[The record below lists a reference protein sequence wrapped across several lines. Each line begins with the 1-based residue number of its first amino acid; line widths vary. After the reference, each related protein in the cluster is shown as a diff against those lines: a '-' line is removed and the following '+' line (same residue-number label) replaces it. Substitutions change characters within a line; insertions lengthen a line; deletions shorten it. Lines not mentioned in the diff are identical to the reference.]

1 MSFGQRLGWW
11 IEGLVTGA
19 GVPDNLVLVALVC
32 LLAWGL
38 AAWAGWWLA
47 RHGKPFVALLPSFIL
62 LIIQVYWA
70 PGGIWTL
77 LLFLGALTMLLVLL
91 RLARQ
96 MADWERTVWITRRR
110 SGSTLGSPDWR
121 SRCWW

>member
-1 MSFGQRLGWW
+1 MGWW
-11 IEGLVTGA
+11 VAGLVTGA

-47 RHGKPFVALLPSFIL
+47 RHGKPLVALLPSFVL

-77 LLFLGALTMLLVLL
+77 LALPRCTDPVAGA
-91 RLARQ
+91 AAPGA
-96 MADWERTVWITRRR
+96 AD
-110 SGSTLGSPDWR
+110 G
-121 SRCWW
+121 